1 MNEEKQKKIRT
12 QLINFMNKEL
22 IRNKKLKKSNFLI
35 NSMTLEQLEK
45 KNMQCKDFY
54 VKEKDKIYQNI
65 DNGWIIGLNIYVNN
79 LSNHNPFIYCLS
91 NAIKDNYI
99 LNNIKNKT
107 DIHINQINN
116 INNNKETIIQ
126 KQSNKILFI
135 QKEGNMGS
143 PVDTSLLIKKE
154 LGVMKLKRKN
164 HEFNSNKIPIH
175 FSDRL
180 LNIDNIEK
188 EIEKDNDKKKENNI
202 INNIDIIN
210 DIDENI
216 KLTKQLSNETLETE
230 ISRIIKI
237 CHDDRYTNS
246 FEHFPS
252 DSKISELSKE
262 IKIAKMYAKKLK
274 YYCRTLKRKFPINNE
289 GGGNKIEN
297 KSSELTINNHYNENI
312 EKINEE
318 KNNKKNSKEN
328 CITKD
333 TNIAVKEK
341 NKSKKVKK
349 NSSRKII
356 KKNTQR
362 VKEVNNKID
371 NIKQIIP
378 KKKIKSEKNIKLKIK
393 RDSFLKIIKDIENEK
408 NNMATISTN
417 INEFRTLDDKNKKKT
432 NILKLSKKRKKSLEK
447 ENKSKPKIKIKKE
460 LIKSP
465 LKIIKNKINK
475 ENKKHIKNHKTMKNM
490 YILTDSPKLSI
501 SNLDK
506 KKRIKEKL
514 DEAIKNKIITETN
527 RDKINS
533 KRYHLHKNKNKKR
546 GSVDTKMNM
555 SGFEKLFFLKA
566 KNKSTQEDILYNNK
580 KKKKKSRKISNINT
594 NINNSSLSQQKDLSS
609 SIEKNKKCN
618 KKYNKK
624 NIPIPRNT
632 KDEKKK
638 TFAFLKIRKESTV
651 LEAIKKMEKRKS
663 TNFHNINAFGTKRKL
678 SPVYNDDK
686 KGNNTINENKKIEN
700 NSKKIKFKLSKLNHN
715 ENYNDNK
722 RETDIFNLMDEFLYK
737 RKHERRKKSNN
748 VLFLD

>member
-154 LGVMKLKRKN
+154 LGDRKLKRKN

-274 YYCRTLKRKFPINNE
+274 SYCRTLKRKNPLNHDDKF
-289 GGGNKIEN
+289 K
-297 KSSELTINNHYNENI
+297 KKRSEISTINCNNSLQIYEN
-312 EKINEE
+312 
-318 KNNKKNSKEN
+318 NSKNKNKDNLLKKDEN
-328 CITKD
+328 
-333 TNIAVKEK
+333 NKEK
-341 NKSKKVKK
+341 NKIKKYKKLLTINSKKNLEK
-349 NSSRKII
+349 N
-356 KKNTQR
+356 
-362 VKEVNNKID
+362 KEDHN
-371 NIKQIIP
+371 QLEHLIP
-378 KKKIKSEKNIKLKIK
+378 KKKIKSQRNLKLKIK
-393 RDSFLKIIKDIENEK
+393 TNSFLYTLKEIEKEK
-408 NNMATISTN
+408 KNYITSSLNT
-417 INEFRTLDDKNKKKT
+417 NEFQTLEQRKNKKR
-432 NILKLSKKRKKSLEK
+432 LSLFKLSK
-447 ENKSKPKIKIKKE
+447 NKSKKTFEQEYKSNPKLKIKKE
-460 LIKSP
+460 LIKSSQKIINNKRNKKSNKNGKIMRDIIIKTDKS
-465 LKIIKNKINK
+465 LNYQDKKRKTKEKINEIIKNKILPETNK
-475 ENKKHIKNHKTMKNM
+475 EHNSKKLIRFKRH
-490 YILTDSPKLSI
+490 
-501 SNLDK
+501 LDEFH
-506 KKRIKEKL
+506 KKRKSSNINPSKPKNEKRSSLDTQFNIRGFEKL
-514 DEAIKNKIITETN
+514 NFLKIKTRSTQEQFLFN
-527 RDKINS
+527 
-533 KRYHLHKNKNKKR
+533 NKNKK
-546 GSVDTKMNM
+546 
-555 SGFEKLFFLKA
+555 
-566 KNKSTQEDILYNNK
+566 KNKGIRL
-580 KKKKKSRKISNINT
+580 SN
-594 NINNSSLSQQKDLSS
+594 NINNANISQQRDSS
-609 SIEKNKKCN
+609 PSIEKTKKHNKKHN
-618 KKYNKK
+618 SKPK
-624 NIPIPRNT
+624 NISNSR
-632 KDEKKK
+632 
-638 TFAFLKIRKESTV
+638 LKFRD
-651 LEAIKKMEKRKS
+651 KRK
-663 TNFHNINAFGTKRKL
+663 KQ
-678 SPVYNDDK
+678 
-686 KGNNTINENKKIEN
+686 
-700 NSKKIKFKLSKLNHN
+700 
-715 ENYNDNK
+715 
-722 RETDIFNLMDEFLYK
+722 
-737 RKHERRKKSNN
+737 
-748 VLFLD
+748 LDF